1 MIKKKLIIFDIDGV
15 MFDSLKN
22 MKVAWEQTKN
32 KFKINVD
39 FENYAKYLGL
49 PFFSILQKL
58 GINSNINEI
67 QNCYQLTSEKYFNLI
82 VPYKKTQ
89 ETISLLNKNEI
100 KIAIC
105 TSKDS
110 KRTKKLLS
118 KYNLKFDA
126 IEADDNNQKKGKPQ
140 PDQILSILNKLKIDK
155 EYSVYIGDMYIDY
168 LTAINA
174 EIDYLHAGW
183 GYSKINQNVTILNS
197 IDEILDYVEMK

>member
-15 MFDSLKN
+15 LFDSLKN

-105 TSKDS
+105 TSKDAQ
-110 KRTKKLLS
+110 RTKKLLD

-126 IEADDNNQKKGKPQ
+126 IEANENNTRKGKPQ
-140 PDQILSILNKLKIDK
+140 PDQILSILDKLKINK
-155 EYSVYIGDMYIDY
+155 KYAVYIGDMYVDY
-168 LTAINA
+168 LTAKNA
-174 EIDYLHAGW
+174 KIDYIHAGW
-183 GYSKINQNVTILNS
+183 GYSKINKNVTILNS
-197 IDEILDYVEMK
+197 INEVLNHVEIK